1 MIVIIVISSKEVDRV
16 KALKRTISVYLAL
29 TAVWVAVHFLEHT
42 FLEDVVEEA
51 SDGGERSAL
60 DVFMAVALLLT
71 VITAYQAVRRE
82 AGQSPPPWS
91 WFVSNI
97 FFYFTILVAIPF
109 FANWFASMGHTDDGL
124 LWIYV
129 ETAGPLTWA
138 IQAVRLWRQPAPAKR
153 PALT

>member
-1 MIVIIVISSKEVDRV
+1 MPPCSSLVSLLIVIIVISSKEVDRV

-71 VITAYQAVRRE
+71 VITA
-82 AGQSPPPWS
+82 
-91 WFVSNI
+91 
-97 FFYFTILVAIPF
+97 
-109 FANWFASMGHTDDGL
+109 
-124 LWIYV
+124 
-129 ETAGPLTWA
+129 
-138 IQAVRLWRQPAPAKR
+138 
-153 PALT
+153 